1 MSNTTLIKDI
11 RTVLEVF
18 ANYIIAYT
26 KDGKTDY
33 PDLFKDTEQAIQ
45 TYIDNK
51 ILEARIATLEN
62 VQDTYRNSE
71 SLFPLL
77 LRSLIKELKSNQ
89 SKG

>member
-1 MSNTTLIKDI
+1 MKTNQPNTTPIKDVEALM
-11 RTVLEVF
+11 R
-18 ANYIIAYT
+18 IA
-26 KDGKTDY
+26 
-33 PDLFKDTEQAIQ
+33 EQAEGIKGYGVTPAFVEAIQ